1 MDARDIYEAGPP
13 CVSRAVDGFV
23 RIGMA
28 GVAWGMFM
36 GSYDAVKEGHVGASR
51 ALYVTKSVARN
62 GLGWG
67 CFAGAYLGLN
77 CGVESV
83 RRKKDWMNASIS
95 GAITG
100 ALVSARTGNVAKML
114 GTSILVSAI
123 ATAGDFLRPA
133 QYPPTGI

>member
-1 MDARDIYEAGPP
+1 MGSSTDSSA
-13 CVSRAVDGFV
+13 CTLQ
-23 RIGMA
+23 A

-36 GSYDAVKEGHVGASR
+36 GSYDAVKEGHLGASR
-51 ALYVTKSVARN
+51 ALYVAKSITRN

-83 RRKKDWMNASIS
+83 RNKKDWVNASIS

-100 ALVSARTGNVAKML
+100 AFVSARTGNVTKML
-114 GTSILVSAI
+114 GTSVLVSAI